1 MAKAI
6 LISIKPRYVRD
17 ILNGDKTIEIRK
29 TIPKCDLPVD
39 VYIYVTKD
47 KKEKLFRN
55 LGTKKY
61 LLIHCSD
68 ANGFNGKVIGKF
80 TLKKTEQ
87 IHSYLEPEQ
96 WYMTNDTSGADLMKK
111 SCLTFKELDD
121 YLLSGWGYA
130 WVIDKVKPFES
141 AKPLNNYLVPS
152 HQVSGIGFKGEKKTF
167 TVLKPLTKAPQSWC
181 FIEV

>member
-29 TIPKCDLPVD
+29 SIPKCDLPID

-61 LLIHCSD
+61 FLIHCSD
-68 ANGFNGKVIGKF
+68 ATGFNGKVIAHFRCDKVEEHRPF
-80 TLKKTEQ
+80 FHWCIEKET
-87 IHSYLEPEQ
+87 
-96 WYMTNDTSGADLMKK
+96 
-111 SCLTFKELDD
+111 CLTRENVLD
-121 YLLSGWGYA
+121 YLDSKDKSVGNPKRQGKVYA
-130 WVIDKVKPFES
+130 IHITKLKIFGEP
-141 AKPLNNYLVPS
+141 KLLNNFLVNS

>member
-29 TIPKCDLPVD
+29 TIPKCDLPID
-39 VYIYVTKD
+39 VYIYVTND

-61 LLIHCSD
+61 FLIHCSN
-68 ANGFNGKVIGKF
+68 ATGFNGKVIARF
-80 TLKKTEQ
+80 TLNKVNAFF
-87 IHSYLEPEQ
+87 SYDETFLE
-96 WYMTNDTSGADLMKK
+96 DG
-111 SCLTFKELDD
+111 CLTSDELEE
-121 YLLSGWGYA
+121 YANNKNILYA
-130 WVIDKVKPFES
+130 WHIDKVNPLNEPKL
-141 AKPLNNYLVPS
+141 LNNYLVNS

-181 FIEV
+181 YIEV